1 MLTTLKTV
9 AALAFS
15 AALGWA
21 GAAPFAYIAET
32 GAANVRV
39 IDTATQATVA
49 NVAVEIG
56 PFGVAVNNAGTRVY
70 VTNLLS
76 DSVSVI
82 DTTTHE
88 VIATVGVGV
97 GPLGIAVNPA
107 GTRVYVANAGDDLEL
122 GTTVSVIDAAS
133 DTVVATVTVGLLPVG
148 LAVSPDGARLY
159 VANGFGD
166 AISVV
171 DTASNMVVE
180 TIDVPM
186 GPAGL
191 ALDPQGT
198 RLYVTHPGVDTV
210 GSTVSVIDTATHMV
224 LASVGVQDGPLGIV
238 VHPDG
243 SRVYV
248 ANAGSENE
256 AGNTVSVI
264 DAATLEVTGTVN
276 VGIAPQGLSLHP
288 GGDRLYVTN
297 TFSNT
302 VSVVDTATLA
312 VTATLPVGPSPV
324 SFGSFVGPGAVG
336 ANYAGLWWR
345 PTESGWGVNLTQQGG
360 ILFATW
366 FTYDTDGS
374 GIWLVMSEGRAT
386 GPGTYSGTLYRTTG
400 PPFSANP
407 WDPALVTRTAVGAAT
422 FSFADANN
430 GTFSYVV
437 NGIAQSKPITRLVF
451 STPPVCAEGAS
462 HGAAPNYQDLW
473 WRSPAG
479 SESGWGLNIVHQGDI
494 VFATWF
500 TYDASG
506 RGLWIVMEGS
516 RTAAGVYS
524 GSLYRTTGPAF
535 SAIPFDPA
543 LVSRIPVGTATLTF
557 SDASTGTFAY
567 TVDGISQAK
576 PIIRLIY
583 ALPATV
589 CR

>member
-1 MLTTLKTV
+1 MRITLRTV

-15 AALGWA
+15 AALGYA
-21 GAAPFAYIAET
+21 EAAPFAYIAET

-49 NVAVEIG
+49 NVAVEIA
-56 PFGVAVNNAGTRVY
+56 PYGVAVNNAGTRVY

-82 DTTTHE
+82 DAATHG

-133 DTVVATVTVGLLPVG
+133 NTVVATVTVDLLPVG

-159 VANGFGD
+159 VANGFSD

-171 DTASNMVVE
+171 DTASNTVVE
-180 TIDVPM
+180 TIDVAT
-186 GPAGL
+186 GPVGL
-191 ALDPQGT
+191 ALDPHGT
-198 RLYVTHPGVDTV
+198 RLYVTHAGVETV
-210 GSTVSVIDTATHMV
+210 GSTVSVVDTATHEV
-224 LASVGVQDGPLGIV
+224 LASVGVQDGPLAIV

-248 ANAGSENE
+248 ANAGTENE

-264 DAATLEVTGTVN
+264 DTSVFEVIGTVN
-276 VGIAPQGLSLHP
+276 VGVAPQGLSIHP

-297 TFSNT
+297 TLSDT
-302 VSVVDTATLA
+302 VSVVDTATLE
-312 VTATLPVGPSPV
+312 VTATLAVGQSPV
-324 SFGSFVGPGAVG
+324 SFGNFVGPGTIA
-336 ANYAGLWWR
+336 ANYQALWWR
-345 PTESGWGVNLTQQGG
+345 PTESGWGVNVTQQGG

-374 GIWLVMSEGRAT
+374 GMWLVMSEGRAI
-386 GPGTYSGTLYRTTG
+386 GPGTYSGTLYRTAG
-400 PPFSANP
+400 PAFSANP
-407 WDPALVTRTAVGAAT
+407 WDPAQVTRTPVGTAT
-422 FSFADANN
+422 FAFTDANT

-437 NGIAQSKPITRLVF
+437 NGVAQSKPVTRLVF
-451 STPPVCAEGAS
+451 STSPVCAEGAS

-473 WRSPAG
+473 WRAPAG

-516 RTAAGVYS
+516 RTGAGVYS

-535 SAIPFDPA
+535 NATPFDPA
-543 LVSRIPVGTATLTF
+543 LVSRIPVGSATLTF
-557 SDASTGTFAY
+557 PNASNGIFAY
-567 TVDGISQAK
+567 TVDGISQTK
-576 PIIRLIY
+576 PITRLIY
-583 ALPATV
+583 AHPATL
-589 CR
+589 CK